1 MVQRVCV
8 YIFFSINSI
17 MFNEVALFILF
28 IYFFFCI
35 WPAMCGRVFLFV
47 SALRVDGKAAVT
59 ISAAAL
65 SINYL
70 LVILFVDCN

>member
-1 MVQRVCV
+1 
-8 YIFFSINSI
+8 
-17 MFNEVALFILF
+17 
-28 IYFFFCI
+28 
-35 WPAMCGRVFLFV
+35 MCGRVFLFV